1 MRAHSCSIWP
11 LIKTPTSS
19 GSIPVY
25 HTAENAPG
33 KVKSSESS
41 ESGESSKY
49 RSVGGKWLGIVR
61 YRLHLA
67 AGCSQ
72 VKSSQVV
79 GQVPGSGSSTR

>member
-1 MRAHSCSIWP
+1 MAATLNWLCDQDLDANVRP
-11 LIKTPTSS
+11 FTT
-19 GSIPVY
+19 
-25 HTAENAPG
+25 
-33 KVKSSESS
+33 
-41 ESGESSKY
+41 GESSKY

-79 GQVPGSGSSTR
+79 GQSSQVVTVTAVTD